1 MIGNP
6 STNITRVR
14 GRIKNHEVVALIDSG
29 STHNFLDVSELNML
43 NLHLDTS
50 QILEVK
56 VVHGSVIRTL
66 GICHEVTLAIQGSK
80 FVMDL
85 NVLHLGGCT
94 VVLGTHW
101 LSILGDINWDFK
113 LLTMKFLYLG
123 NRVLLKGLHPKGSV
137 FSEADRFFN
146 DSATRKGLVL

>member
-1 MIGNP
+1 
-6 STNITRVR
+6 
-14 GRIKNHEVVALIDSG
+14 
-29 STHNFLDVSELNML
+29 
-43 NLHLDTS
+43 
-50 QILEVK
+50 
-56 VVHGSVIRTL
+56 
-66 GICHEVTLAIQGSK
+66 
-80 FVMDL
+80 MDL

-137 FSEADRFFN
+137 FSEPDRFFN
-146 DSATRKGLVL
+146 DFATRKGLVLQILVVTPTSADEPLLPTALSNLLDQFSKVFDMPSGLPPFHGHKHQIILQDGTPPVCERP